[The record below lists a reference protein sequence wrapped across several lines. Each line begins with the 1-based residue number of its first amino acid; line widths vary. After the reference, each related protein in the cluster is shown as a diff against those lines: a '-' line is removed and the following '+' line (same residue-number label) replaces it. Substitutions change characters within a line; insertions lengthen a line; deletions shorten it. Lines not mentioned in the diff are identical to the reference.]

1 MKHKANNRRRSHASV
16 ILDANGF
23 AAVAHGSGPL
33 SNQAGTLLLT
43 ARSTHAASARSRTAR
58 RSCRSS
64 KPTHPKVGEPL
75 PDVTIYDDLGN
86 PVNLRE
92 LADENYKVLVLGC
105 LT

>member
-1 MKHKANNRRRSHASV
+1 MPRVCYIGPMAGRSHIRSGG
-16 ILDANGF
+16 L
-23 AAVAHGSGPL
+23 AAGI
-33 SNQAGTLLLT
+33 LLLLGSLPVV
-43 ARSTHAASARSRTAR
+43 AQNGPPVMPQFEADA
-58 RSCRSS
+58 
-64 KPTHPKVGEPL
+64 PKVGEPL

>member
-1 MKHKANNRRRSHASV
+1 MKHKDTGARLSLCYIVQMARDYRIRSVSLLAGFLFLLGSLSV
-16 ILDANGF
+16 FAQNGPPVMPQFEADA
-23 AAVAHGSGPL
+23 
-33 SNQAGTLLLT
+33 
-43 ARSTHAASARSRTAR
+43 
-58 RSCRSS
+58 
-64 KPTHPKVGEPL
+64 PKVGEPL

>member
-1 MKHKANNRRRSHASV
+1 MAGRSR
-16 ILDANGF
+16 IRTGGL
-23 AAVAHGSGPL
+23 VAGI
-33 SNQAGTLLLT
+33 LLLLGSLPVV
-43 ARSTHAASARSRTAR
+43 AQDGPPVMPQFEADA
-58 RSCRSS
+58 
-64 KPTHPKVGEPL
+64 PKVGEPL

>member
-1 MKHKANNRRRSHASV
+1 M
-16 ILDANGF
+16 
-23 AAVAHGSGPL
+23 
-33 SNQAGTLLLT
+33 AGTSHNRPRGLVAGILLLLGSLPVL
-43 ARSTHAASARSRTAR
+43 AQDGPPVMPQFEADA
-58 RSCRSS
+58 
-64 KPTHPKVGEPL
+64 PKVGERF